1 MKWVLVVGGGVVV
14 LVALV
19 TLVGAALPQNHTAS
33 LARRYG
39 AGPDVVWQTITDVE
53 RFVSWRPELKSAERL
68 PAKNGRARWREKTAH
83 DELTLEVMES
93 VAPLRLVGR
102 IADEGLPFGGTWTYE
117 LEPAEGGTLLTITER
132 GEVYNPFF
140 RFVSR
145 FVVGHTATIEKYHT
159 NLEKRLAS
167 GRAPVSR
174 AP

>member
-1 MKWVLVVGGGVVV
+1 MKWVLVVGGVVVV

-19 TLVGAALPQNHTAS
+19 TLVGVALPQNHTAS

-39 AGPDVVWQTITDVE
+39 VGPDVVWQTITDVE
-53 RFVSWRPELKSAERL
+53 SFPSWRPEVKSAERL
-68 PAKNGRARWREKTAH
+68 ASRDGRARWTEKTGH
-83 DELTLEVMES
+83 DQLTLEVVES
-93 VAPLRLVGR
+93 VAPRRLVGR
-102 IADEGLPFGGTWTYE
+102 IADEGLPFGGSWTYE
-117 LEPAEGGTLLTITER
+117 LEAADGGTLLTITER

-145 FVVGHTATIEKYHT
+145 FVMGHTATIEQYHA

-167 GRAPVSR
+167 GQAPVSR